1 MDPPDAPAGS
11 NAGRRQPILI
21 RLMIGLVFLTEG
33 ILKFM
38 YPDEFAAGRFA
49 RIGIPGAEVAG
60 PFVGGIEVLCGGLVL
75 LGWFTRL
82 ASFLLLIVI
91 SVAILSTKLPILL
104 GHIFWGFSLAKVSHY
119 GLLGMLHEARTDLCM
134 WLSLVYLLMSGAG
147 NWSLDRWRRSRP
159 PADQGAAASGQEK
172 SKTEQNPIFRQAA

>member
-1 MDPPDAPAGS
+1 MGPPDAPAG
-11 NAGRRQPILI
+11 NNDGRRQLILI

-82 ASFLLLIVI
+82 AAFLLLIVI
-91 SVAILSTKLPILL
+91 SMAILSTKMPILL
-104 GHIFWGFSLAKVSHY
+104 ERGFWGFSLPKVPHY
-119 GLLGMLHEARTDLCM
+119 GFLGMLHEARTDLCM
-134 WLSLVYLLMSGAG
+134 WLGLASLLIAGAG
-147 NWSLDRWRRSRP
+147 NWSLDRWRTTHRIATGP
-159 PADQGAAASGQEK
+159 ETATPAQEQREAK
-172 SKTEQNPIFRQAA
+172 